1 MNRVYHSVLSAWDHK
16 LTVMR
21 LFLSF
26 LPLFRTSGK
35 DKTMKTPIEF
45 EYDLW
50 IAENGKCM
58 VRVKSSGEVC
68 EVDRETMRMLR
79 NEEKKLRR
87 SMTGVPTPGKDKT
100 GETTTL
106 LSLDFVS
113 VEGAEDMGSAWLE
126 DHTSLENDTIT
137 RMLEA
142 DFRCSL
148 TASQLAI
155 YESCLLGGM
164 SYKEYAASR
173 GVSYQSV
180 QQTVILIRKKAA
192 KIFL

>member
-1 MNRVYHSVLSAWDHK
+1 MNRVHHSVLSAWDHK

-50 IAENGKCM
+50 IDENGKCM

-68 EVDRETMRMLR
+68 EVDRETMRLLR

-87 SMTGVPTPGKDKT
+87 SMTGVPALSKDKT
-100 GETTTL
+100 GKTTTL

-113 VEGAEDMGSAWLE
+113 VEGAEDMSPAWLE
-126 DHTSLENDTIT
+126 DHTSMENDTIT
-137 RMLEA
+137 QMLE
-142 DFRCSL
+142 DEFRRSL

-164 SYKEYAASR
+164 SYKEFAASK

-180 QQTVILIRKKAA
+180 QQSIVLIRKKAT